1 MSWPTRTWTQN
12 GWQNFNNPM
21 ANRRPEGLPADWED
35 HVHEVERNSDH
46 NATFWDVIDNPLYEA
61 AAAASNID
69 WDEFV
74 AESLAL
80 VGSEEDY
87 EAASEA
93 VANRTPIMPRRGYGP
108 NGPYVRTR
116 NNTLD
121 RMSQDWLRRHGL
133 GNTSDS
139 DYDNLTPE
147 QRAIADQLPNP
158 EPSSSSRTIQ
168 QRILERLTGADDD
181 DDDRNWGINRS
192 AFSGITDK
200 LDTLHHWLWQTI
212 KTHDLSD
219 APIIRRGPEGSDY
232 GIDGDIWEH
241 YGLDQAP
248 GPPAEM
254 DINYEFNLLDARPST
269 KTYATPAGY
278 PQLDTST
285 EAPPSPTSYDTYMS
299 DRRAE
304 YEEFHDP
311 NRPATSYGEPVEVP
325 ESASTMA
332 QSAVAVAGVLS
343 TT

>member
-12 GWQNFNNPM
+12 GWQEFRTPTPPP
-21 ANRRPEGLPADWED
+21 PEGFSADWE
-35 HVHEVERNSDH
+35 VHAEGLNIQQDDEGEYEDDRWTDDDSDAA
-46 NATFWDVIDNPLYEA
+46 NFWDVIDNPLYEVA
-61 AAAASNID
+61 AEASDIN

-74 AESLAL
+74 AESLEKI
-80 VGSEEDY
+80 GSEEDY
-87 EAASEA
+87 EFE
-93 VANRTPIMPRRGYGP
+93 RRRWG
-108 NGPYVRTR
+108 
-116 NNTLD
+116 LD
-121 RMSQDWLRRHGL
+121 QDEHE
-133 GNTSDS
+133 D
-139 DYDNLTPE
+139 
-147 QRAIADQLPNP
+147 
-158 EPSSSSRTIQ
+158 
-168 QRILERLTGADDD
+168 
-181 DDDRNWGINRS
+181 
-192 AFSGITDK
+192 ITDN
-200 LDTLHHWLWQTI
+200 LDTLRHWLRQTV
-212 KTHDLSD
+212 KTHDLQD
-219 APIIRRGPEGSDY
+219 MPIINRGPQGSDY

-269 KTYATPAGY
+269 KTYARPAGY

-332 QSAVAVAGVLS
+332 ESAVAVAGVLS